1 MTVKNL
7 SNASFDEIVDCV
19 LLSFENYYVKMP
31 TEKSYY
37 KKRWK
42 AAKVDFHLSYGMFDQ
57 DKLVGFII
65 HGIDTRNGI
74 YTAFNTG
81 TGVLPDYRG
90 KRIVKRIYQYA
101 LPDLIKQ
108 GIKKTSLEVIV
119 ENTKAIK
126 AYESVG
132 FTICKNYNCYAGAIQ
147 SKLEEIPE
155 IKEIAAT
162 EFNWDGLKNQDSFSW
177 DFQKES
183 IIEGDHNYYQVFNQN
198 ILESY
203 FIINPHNKYLVQFD
217 LIKTEVGAW
226 ERLFRAIKKLEEEIK
241 IINVDTRLKD
251 KIDIINLM
259 GLKST
264 VNQFEMELLLE

>member
-1 MTVKNL
+1 MTFKNL

-42 AAKVDFHLSYGMFDQ
+42 AAKVDFNLSYGMFDKG
-57 DKLVGFII
+57 KLVGFII
-65 HGIDTRNGI
+65 HGIDTRNGF

-81 TGVLPDYRG
+81 TGVLPEYRG
-90 KRIVKRIYQYA
+90 KRMVKSIYQYA
-101 LPDLIKQ
+101 LPDLIKN
-108 GIKKTSLEVIV
+108 GIKKTALEVIV
-119 ENTKAIK
+119 KNTKAIK

-132 FTICKNYNCYAGAIQ
+132 FKICKNYNCYAGAIQ
-147 SKLEEIPE
+147 SKLEETPE

-162 EFNWDGLKNQDSFSW
+162 EFNWDALQNQNSFSW
-177 DFQKES
+177 DFQRES
-183 IIEGDHNYYQVFNQN
+183 IIEGNHNYYYVFNHKN
-198 ILESY
+198 LESY
-203 FIINPHNKYLVQFD
+203 FIINPQNKYLLQFD
-217 LIKTEVGAW
+217 VLRFENGAW
-226 ERLFRAIKKLEEEIK
+226 ERLFAAIKNITEEIK
-241 IINVDTRLKD
+241 IINVDSQLKD

-264 VNQFEMELLLE
+264 VDQFEMELLLD